1 MSEEFVGFQ
10 TAPKTQ
16 IQAAFEEVAR
26 RSMHD
31 LSFLHPNMPVYVSD
45 FTLFEGQWT
54 GCVITP
60 RMLSALI
67 FPDRTRSGRCVKSA
81 KNRAASAVWRDD
93 LYRW

>member
-54 GCVITP
+54 VCYHPLDAQRTDFP
-60 RMLSALI
+60 RTG
-67 FPDRTRSGRCVKSA
+67 PDLAGA
-81 KNRAASAVWRDD
+81 
-93 LYRW
+93 

>member
-45 FTLFEGQWT
+45 FTLVEGQDGVCYHTLDAQRTDFPWT
-54 GCVITP
+54 RPGLAGT
-60 RMLSALI
+60 
-67 FPDRTRSGRCVKSA
+67 
-81 KNRAASAVWRDD
+81 
-93 LYRW
+93 

>member
-10 TAPKTQ
+10 TAPKMQ

-31 LSFLHPNMPVYVSD
+31 LSFLHPNMPVYVSE

-54 GCVITP
+54 GVCYHATDAQRTDFP
-60 RMLSALI
+60 RTG
-67 FPDRTRSGRCVKSA
+67 PDLAGA
-81 KNRAASAVWRDD
+81 
-93 LYRW
+93 

>member
-45 FTLFEGQWT
+45 FSLFEGQ
-54 GCVITP
+54 
-60 RMLSALI
+60 
-67 FPDRTRSGRCVKSA
+67 
-81 KNRAASAVWRDD
+81 
-93 LYRW
+93 